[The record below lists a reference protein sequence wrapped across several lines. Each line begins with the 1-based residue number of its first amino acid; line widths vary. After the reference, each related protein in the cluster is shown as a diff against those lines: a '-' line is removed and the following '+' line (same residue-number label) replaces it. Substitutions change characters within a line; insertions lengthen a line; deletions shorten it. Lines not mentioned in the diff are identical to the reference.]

1 MEDDNQQS
9 CDQQSCD
16 ELAARLGLDFS
27 GGRGPTTIKEKNQ
40 SEIGHNSLA
49 EIAAKAR
56 KGLGMVAE
64 GEEKTFE
71 GWLIYG
77 AALNEGREMFP
88 RGDNQRFS
96 EWLSSSQLANCS
108 KDDRA
113 AAMWAAEDPE
123 RLEEVREANPRV
135 RTVRGLHA
143 KWKDSQPTFPPNEW
157 TDSERA
163 RKASI
168 EAGNTEL
175 ANKKL
180 DHALLSWAE
189 AEGHLVMIDR
199 SSDWGNPYV
208 VGQDGSREEVID
220 AYRSYLMGKKSLLKR
235 LDAGELSGK
244 LLVCHCCP
252 EGCHG
257 DVLKA
262 YVSTPV
268 EDDHEEKKGEKK
280 ARKLIVPDY
289 DVSTTL
295 GAIKGM
301 AEMFSKRYA
310 GTHEDAAS
318 FLFSELTKGCEQDD
332 IGMSIARDYVK
343 WFLNFKEVLDMAQPS
358 LEDFLEDRPKLKV
371 VS

>member
-1 MEDDNQQS
+1 MKDDN
-9 CDQQSCD
+9 
-16 ELAARLGLDFS
+16 EFAARLGLDFS
-27 GGRGPTTIKEKNQ
+27 GSRGPTTIKEKKQ
-40 SEIGHNSLA
+40 SEIGHNSMA
-49 EIAAKAR
+49 EIVAKAR
-56 KGLGMVAE
+56 KGLGMVRD
-64 GEEKTFE
+64 GEEKTIE
-71 GWLIYG
+71 GWLVYG

-88 RGDNQRFS
+88 GDL
-96 EWLSSSQLANCS
+96 EYGKWLRSSNLEDGLHPADMS
-108 KDDRA
+108 
-113 AAMWAAEDPE
+113 AAMWAAANPQEFSE
-123 RLEEVREANPRV
+123 TKKANPRV

-143 KWKDSQPTFPPNEW
+143 KWKDSQPTFSPAEW

-168 EAGNTEL
+168 EAGNTAL

-268 EDDHEEKKGEKK
+268 EDDQEEKKGEKK

-289 DVSTTL
+289 EVSTTL
-295 GAIKGM
+295 GALKGM
-301 AEMFSKRYA
+301 AEMFGKRYE
-310 GTHEDAAS
+310 GTPKEAAS
-318 FLFSELTKGCEQDD
+318 ILVGEIIKGCEQDD

-343 WFLNFKEVLDMAQPS
+343 WFLEFKEVLDLAQPD
-358 LEDFLEDRPKLKV
+358 LEAFLEDKPNLKV
-371 VS
+371 VK